1 MIKSHTDLY
10 SYYFSC
16 KSLLNKID
24 GELLI
29 YQRFCVEYNRSCKTT
44 KSTQVKIENHFFL
57 KQVILFIV
65 FSSKQMYLSS
75 LICVVFVGLRIRIDP
90 TQSIRN
96 PFLLQRVSSP
106 NFAHT
111 YSIFD
116 NNFCAISKPFIYL
129 LWTWPYIC
137 LIVYVYELI
146 KQKSMKQSSCLCKQ
160 PPVFLC
166 GRRQTCVGFLIIV
179 QLN

>member
-1 MIKSHTDLY
+1 
-10 SYYFSC
+10 
-16 KSLLNKID
+16 
-24 GELLI
+24 
-29 YQRFCVEYNRSCKTT
+29 
-44 KSTQVKIENHFFL
+44 
-57 KQVILFIV
+57 
-65 FSSKQMYLSS
+65 MYLSS

-179 QLN
+179 KLNQYTITKKSCNYSNIGEVGRDINIISRAMWLTPTCYKNYILKSMFLFYFCY